1 MAVRLN
7 KALKELNVG
16 INTVAE
22 FLQKK
27 GLALEDASPNAKIT
41 DEQYNLLMGAFGAD
55 KNIHDETKMDI
66 KKRKEKEKQERE
78 ERREKEKEKQR
89 QEIFRVSSEKKPQIK
104 VLGKIDTRPVKD
116 NGNDVDEKPA
126 VQQANTPTEVTEASA
141 EKSQAKEITEKP
153 VENKNLEEKKSQ
165 QENKPA
171 EEMRI
176 SAEKDG
182 AAKNNNEEK
191 TASAKSPEVDKDGI
205 YRMPTPDA
213 GVQFK
218 QVGFIDLSNIN
229 SKTRPDRKRKQ
240 RLNTRSRCLRK
251 CREKA
256 LMPIVR
262 PARKRSA

>member
-153 VENKNLEEKKSQ
+153 VENKNFE
-165 QENKPA
+165 
-171 EEMRI
+171 
-176 SAEKDG
+176 
-182 AAKNNNEEK
+182 
-191 TASAKSPEVDKDGI
+191 
-205 YRMPTPDA
+205 
-213 GVQFK
+213 
-218 QVGFIDLSNIN
+218 
-229 SKTRPDRKRKQ
+229 
-240 RLNTRSRCLRK
+240 
-251 CREKA
+251 
-256 LMPIVR
+256 
-262 PARKRSA
+262 